1 MRLRSVIFGVY
12 VVSSAVGFAFLM
24 GLMLWEVRPRYM
36 ESTRRTMAETAKLLA
51 VMLEAKLEA
60 LPEEGGSARVA
71 DTCRVELQSLQ
82 QASGLMRVYVTD
94 QKGIVIG
101 DSAGGAD
108 LGKDYTRRAEMA
120 AYFDS
125 YESKGSSTD
134 LVAGELRVSAPIQYK
149 GQVVAVVGVGRQLS
163 SVQQYIRTA
172 RIRLSIEA
180 LSIAAL
186 MVLLGWWIAS
196 RVSSSI
202 EKLTAYVREA
212 RTQPSARPPESM
224 ALEISE
230 LGRTFEDLRQ
240 ALEGKQYVE
249 QYTQTLAHEIK
260 APLSAIR
267 GAAELLAENPP
278 EEDRARFLANLRN
291 ESERLRQ
298 VVDRLLQLASVE
310 ARHGRHESESV
321 ELEPLLR
328 ELIDG
333 VRSAGQAAGKHLE
346 LSVQPG
352 LRVVGERFLLRQA
365 IDNLLQNALEFSPAA
380 GVVRVEASRE
390 DGWLCLCV
398 EDQGAGIPEY
408 ALPRVF
414 ERFYSLARPS
424 TGRKSTGLGLSFV
437 REVALLHK
445 GSVSLV
451 NRPEGGARAEMRLP
465 LA

>member
-1 MRLRSVIFGVY
+1 MRLRTVIFGVY

-60 LPEEGGSARVA
+60 LPEDTGTARVA
-71 DTCRVELQSLQ
+71 DTCRAELQSLQ
-82 QASGLMRVYVTD
+82 KASGLMRVYVTD
-94 QKGIVIG
+94 QKGLVIG

-108 LGKDYTRRAEMA
+108 IGKDYTRRAEMV
-120 AYFDS
+120 AYFES
-125 YESKGSSTD
+125 YESKGSTTD
-134 LVAGELRVSAPIQYK
+134 LVDGELRVSAPIQFK

-172 RIRLSIEA
+172 RIRLAIEA

-186 MVLLGWWIAS
+186 MVIVGWWIAS
-196 RVSSSI
+196 RVSISI

-212 RTQPSARPPESM
+212 RSQPSARPPESM

-249 QYTQTLAHEIK
+249 RYTQTLAHEIK

-278 EEDRARFLANLRN
+278 EADRERFVANMRA
-291 ESERLRQ
+291 EAERLRQ
-298 VVDRLLQLASVE
+298 IVDRLLQLASVE
-310 ARHGRHESESV
+310 ARHGRHEKEVV
-321 ELEPLLR
+321 ELEPLVR
-328 ELIDG
+328 ELTDG
-333 VRSAGQAAGKHLE
+333 VHSAGLAAGKHIE
-346 LSVQPG
+346 VSVPAG
-352 LRVVGERFLLRQA
+352 LRLVGERFLLRQA
-365 IDNLLQNALEFSPAA
+365 IDNLLQNALEFSPEGGRVRLEAA
-380 GVVRVEASRE
+380 VGH
-390 DGWLCLCV
+390 GWLSLRV
-398 EDQGAGIPEY
+398 EDQGPGVPDY

-414 ERFYSLARPS
+414 ERFYSLARPA

-437 REVALLHK
+437 REVALLH
-445 GSVSLV
+445 GGTITLA
-451 NRPEGGARAEMRLP
+451 NRVEGGACAELRLP
-465 LA
+465 IA

>member
-1 MRLRSVIFGVY
+1 MRLRTVIFGVY

-60 LPEEGGSARVA
+60 LPEDTGTARVA
-71 DTCRVELQSLQ
+71 DTCRAELQSLQ
-82 QASGLMRVYVTD
+82 KASGLMRVYVTD
-94 QKGIVIG
+94 QKGLVIG

-108 LGKDYTRRAEMA
+108 IGKDYTRRAEMV
-120 AYFDS
+120 AYFES

-134 LVAGELRVSAPIQYK
+134 LVAGELRVSAPIQFK

-163 SVQQYIRTA
+163 TVQQYIRTA
-172 RIRLSIEA
+172 RIRLAIEA
-180 LSIAAL
+180 LAIAAL
-186 MVLLGWWIAS
+186 MVLVGWWIAS
-196 RVSSSI
+196 RVSISI

-212 RTQPSARPPESM
+212 RLQPSARPPESM

-249 QYTQTLAHEIK
+249 HYTQTLAHEIK

-278 EEDRARFLANLRN
+278 EADRERFVANMRA
-291 ESERLRQ
+291 EAERLRQ

-310 ARHGRHESESV
+310 ARHGRHESEPI
-321 ELEPLLR
+321 ELESLVR
-328 ELIDG
+328 ELADG
-333 VRSAGQAAGKHLE
+333 VRSAGLAAGKLIE
-346 LSVQPG
+346 VSVPAG
-352 LRVVGERFLLRQA
+352 LRLVGERFLLRQA
-365 IDNLLQNALEFSPAA
+365 IDNLLQNALDFSPDGGCVRLAA
-380 GVVRVEASRE
+380 QI
-390 DGWLCLCV
+390 DQGWICLWV
-398 EDQGAGIPEY
+398 EDQGPGVPEY

-437 REVALLHK
+437 REVALLH
-445 GSVSLV
+445 GGTITLT
-451 NRPEGGARAEMRLP
+451 NRPEGGARAELRLP
-465 LA
+465 VS

>member
-51 VMLEAKLEA
+51 VMLEAKLDA
-60 LPEEGGSARVA
+60 LPEEGVSARVA
-71 DTCRVELQSLQ
+71 DTCRAELQSLQ
-82 QASGLMRVYVTD
+82 KASGLMRVYVTD

-101 DSAGGAD
+101 DSAGAAE

-125 YESKGSSTD
+125 YESRGSSTD
-134 LVAGELRVSAPIQYK
+134 LVNGELRVSAPIQYR

-163 SVQQYIRTA
+163 SVQQYIRSA
-172 RIRLSIEA
+172 RIRLAIEA
-180 LSIAAL
+180 LSIAAV

-196 RVSSSI
+196 RVSGSI
-202 EKLTAYVREA
+202 ERLTDYVREA

-230 LGRTFEDLRQ
+230 LGRSFEDLRQ

-249 QYTQTLAHEIK
+249 QYTQSLTHEIK

-278 EEDRARFLANLRN
+278 EVDRQRFVANLRA

-310 ARHGRHESESV
+310 ARHGRHENERI
-321 ELEPLLR
+321 ELEPMLR
-328 ELIDG
+328 ELCDG
-333 VRSAGQAAGKHLE
+333 VRSSGQASGKHIE
-346 LSVQPG
+346 LSLEPG
-352 LRVVGERFLLRQA
+352 LILTGERFLLRQA
-365 IDNLLQNALEFSPAA
+365 IDNLLQNALEFSP
-380 GVVRVEASRE
+380 E
-390 DGWLCLCV
+390 DGRVRLELRRVTPWIVLSV
-398 EDQGAGIPEY
+398 EDEGPGVPEY

-414 ERFYSLARPS
+414 DRFYSLARPVS
-424 TGRKSTGLGLSFV
+424 GRKSSGLGLSFV
-437 REVALLHK
+437 REVASLHG
-445 GSVSLV
+445 GSITLS
-451 NRPEGGARAEMRLP
+451 NRPVRGARAELRLP
-465 LA
+465 IT

>member
-51 VMLEAKLEA
+51 VMLEAKLDA

-71 DTCRVELQSLQ
+71 DTCRAELQSLQ
-82 QASGLMRVYVTD
+82 KASGLMRVYVTD

-101 DSAGGAD
+101 DSAGAAE

-125 YESKGSSTD
+125 YESRGSSTD
-134 LVAGELRVSAPIQYK
+134 LVNGELRVSAPIQYR

-163 SVQQYIRTA
+163 SVQQYIRSA
-172 RIRLSIEA
+172 RIRLAIEA

-196 RVSSSI
+196 RVSGSI
-202 EKLTAYVREA
+202 ERLTAYVQEA

-249 QYTQTLAHEIK
+249 RYTQTLAHEIK

-278 EEDRARFLANLRN
+278 EADRERFLANLRA

-298 VVDRLLQLASVE
+298 IVDRLLQLASVE
-310 ARHGRHESESV
+310 ARHGRHESELI

-328 ELIDG
+328 ELADG
-333 VRSAGQAAGKHLE
+333 VRSSGRAAGRTLE
-346 LSVQPG
+346 LDLTPG
-352 LRVVGERFLLRQA
+352 LRVMGERFLLRQA
-365 IDNLLQNALEFSPAA
+365 IDNLLQNALEFSPER
-380 GVVRVEASRE
+380 GCIRIETSRSDE
-390 DGWLCLCV
+390 GLCLRV
-398 EDQGAGIPEY
+398 DDQGPGIPDY
-408 ALPRVF
+408 ALTRVF
-414 ERFYSLARPS
+414 ERFYSLARPA

-437 REVALLHK
+437 REVALLHQ
-445 GSVSLV
+445 GSITLS
-451 NRPEGGARAEMRLP
+451 NRPGGGARAELRLP